1 MKAYPF
7 YAISGNELVYAN
19 LTYRLPLFRDIDY
32 KFGHLYL
39 DKIYLSVFGDL
50 GNAWTGNLSESGN
63 LKKGAGAE
71 LRFALNSF
79 YLFPTAVFF
88 SAAYGFDEVT
98 KTAQQGEVVRYGKEW
113 RSSVWF

>member
-1 MKAYPF
+1 MIFGIFSPDFFDFFLGGLIGMKAYPF

-71 LRFALNSF
+71 LEICFKFILSLPNSG
-79 YLFPTAVFF
+79 VFLG
-88 SAAYGFDEVT
+88 SL
-98 KTAQQGEVVRYGKEW
+98 W
-113 RSSVWF
+113 I